1 MDRHTVISS
10 TTNHHQE
17 YRVSY
22 VTHIDD
28 VRSWVSAL
36 AQRERRRGAK
46 TQVVRERL
54 ARAIGCAKGTIE
66 NIMNGRLK
74 RVDAWLRESI
84 RRALIAEIER
94 EIKALT
100 HELEILRAAGGDAR
114 RLEVAEIE
122 ACLERA
128 RSLLAGEG

>member
-22 VTHIDD
+22 ATHIDD

-128 RSLLAGEG
+128 RSLLAGKG

>member
-1 MDRHTVISS
+1 MDRQNIIASVS
-10 TTNHHQE
+10 NHHQE

-46 TQVVRERL
+46 NTVVRERL

-66 NIMNGRLK
+66 NILNGRLK
-74 RVDAWLRESI
+74 RVDAALRERVHS
-84 RRALIAEIER
+84 ALVAEIER

-114 RLEVAEIE
+114 RIEVAEIE
-122 ACLERA
+122 ACLEKARA
-128 RSLLAGEG
+128 LLAGKG

>member
-1 MDRHTVISS
+1 M
-10 TTNHHQE
+10 
-17 YRVSY
+17 SY

-128 RSLLAGEG
+128 RALLAGEG

>member
-1 MDRHTVISS
+1 MDRQTIIASVS
-10 TTNHHQE
+10 NHHQE

-100 HELEILRAAGGDAR
+100 HELEILRAAGGDTR

-122 ACLERA
+122 ACLEKA
-128 RSLLAGEG
+128 RSLLSGGG

>member
-1 MDRHTVISS
+1 MDRQTVISS
-10 TTNHHQE
+10 TTNHHRE

-100 HELEILRAAGGDAR
+100 HELDILRAAGGDTR